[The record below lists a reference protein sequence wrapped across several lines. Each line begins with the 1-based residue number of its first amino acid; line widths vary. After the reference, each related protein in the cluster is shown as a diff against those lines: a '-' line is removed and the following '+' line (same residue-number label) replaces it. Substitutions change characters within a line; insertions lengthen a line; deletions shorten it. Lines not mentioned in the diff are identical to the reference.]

1 VTRRT
6 VDTAHALLDE
16 TDTAGVVAALS
27 SGELSGTAPVV
38 AAYEKALADT
48 FGVNWAVACSSGT
61 AAIHLAL
68 LAHDVGAGD
77 EVVVPATAPVM
88 TAMPVLAVG
97 ARPVF
102 ADVTDSASFAL
113 SLPDVQA
120 RLTSRTRV
128 VISVAMWGYPAD
140 GDALAGLCDQRGLV
154 LAEDAAQAHGTR
166 TGDRLVGTRGHLG
179 AFSTH
184 ERKLVNTGE
193 GGFLLT
199 DDENTA
205 DRLVALRN
213 AGKAAAGG
221 QFGRSFGLNFKLPAM
236 SAALGLRQLARLDQR
251 VAMRRAIRDRLA
263 AALTSVD
270 GVRPFP
276 VRDGTPNGYAML
288 LLAED
293 AHLAV
298 VLAEAL
304 AETGFVSDPRR
315 YGYRPLYDYDAFAD
329 VPADACPNAAQ
340 LCSRLVSL
348 PCHEG
353 VTSADEQRMIGTIR
367 RVVGA

>member
-1 VTRRT
+1 MTPKT
-6 VDTAHALLDE
+6 VDTAHPLLDE
-16 TDTAGVVAALS
+16 TDTAEVLAALS
-27 SGELSGTAPVV
+27 SGDLSGTAPVV
-38 AAYEKALADT
+38 AVYERALADR
-48 FGVNWAVACSSGT
+48 FGVHRAVACSSGT
-61 AAIHLAL
+61 AAVHLSL
-68 LAHDVGAGD
+68 LAADVGAGD
-77 EVVVPATAPVM
+77 EVIVPATAPVM

-97 ARPVF
+97 ARPIF

-113 SLPDVQA
+113 SLSDVRG
-120 RLTSRTRV
+120 RLTSRTRAIV
-128 VISVAMWGYPAD
+128 SVAMWGYPAD
-140 GDALAGLCDQRGLV
+140 GEALAALCTRRGLT
-154 LAEDAAQAHGTR
+154 LIEDAAQAHGTR
-166 TGDRLVGTRGHLG
+166 TGSRLVGTRGHLG

-184 ERKLVNTGE
+184 LRKLITTGE

-199 DDENTA
+199 DDETTA

-213 AGKAAAGG
+213 AGKAATGG

-251 VAMRRAIRDRLA
+251 VTARRTIRDRLA
-263 AALTSVD
+263 AALESMD
-270 GVRPFP
+270 GVKPFP
-276 VRDGTPNGYAML
+276 VRDGTPNGYATL
-288 LLAED
+288 LLADD

-298 VLAEAL
+298 VLAEEL
-304 AETGFVSDPRR
+304 AQAGFVSDPRR

-353 VTSADEQRMIGTIR
+353 VTPADEQRMIDIAR
-367 RVVGA
+367 QVVGA